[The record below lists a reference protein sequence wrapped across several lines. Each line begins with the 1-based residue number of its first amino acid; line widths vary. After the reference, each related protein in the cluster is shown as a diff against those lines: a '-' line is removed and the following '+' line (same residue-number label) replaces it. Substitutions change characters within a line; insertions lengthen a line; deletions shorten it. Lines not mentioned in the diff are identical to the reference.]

1 MFGELTATTAAGRE
15 LVSLAEGHV
24 GTLVERAG
32 RHDRDNTFV
41 ADNFADLRDSGV
53 LAACAPTRHGGLGVR
68 SLHDVLVA
76 VSRLARGCGSTAI
89 CANMHMASVW
99 GQVRRWERAEAD
111 GDQARAAQLDAILE
125 ALGGSDLIMA
135 GASTEPGATW
145 NGALTEAVRKGDEYV
160 VTGRKTF
167 VTNSAVADSFNVA
180 VRVADPD
187 GGWRHAEAVVL
198 AGTPGLTVLGDWDAL
213 GMRGSGSHGL
223 LLEDCVVP
231 ADRVTVGEPFGPPT
245 PEDLARSCAI
255 NFPLL
260 GASLG
265 IAEAAFQIA
274 VEHATRVP
282 RQPGR
287 AAPAHHPSV
296 QREIA
301 TMELDLAATRGVL
314 ERSGRLVDALFAA
327 DDPAQ
332 RSEAAVRDVVRGWQT
347 AKLLANRTA
356 VSTVDRAMTICGGAS
371 FSSRHPL
378 SRLYRDARAGGF
390 MQPFGSLDG
399 YPYIGRVALGLDPHA
414 D

>member
-15 LVSLAEGHV
+15 LVSLAEGHL
-24 GTLVERAG
+24 GTLTERAA

-53 LAACAPTRHGGLGVR
+53 LSACAPTRHGGLGVD
-68 SLHDVLVA
+68 SLLDVLVA

-99 GQVRRWERAEAD
+99 AQVRRWERAEAA
-111 GDQARAAQLDAILE
+111 GDRARATQLDAILE

-135 GASTEPGATW
+135 GASTEPGASW
-145 NGALTEAVRKGDEYV
+145 NAALTEAVHKGDEYV
-160 VTGRKTF
+160 ITGRKTF

-180 VRVADPD
+180 VRVADPE

-198 AGTPGLTVLGDWDAL
+198 AGTPGLTVLGDWDAM
-213 GMRGSGSHGL
+213 GMRGSGSHSI

-231 ADRVTVGEPFGPPT
+231 ADRVTIGGPFGPPT
-245 PEDLARSCAI
+245 SEDLIRSCAI

-265 IAEAAFQIA
+265 IAEAAWQLA
-274 VEHATRVP
+274 VEHATRTP

-287 AAPAHHPSV
+287 TAPAHHPSV

-327 DDPAQ
+327 DPAQ
-332 RSEAAVRDVVRGWQT
+332 RSEGAVRDVVRGWQL
-347 AKLLANRTA
+347 AKLHANRTA

-390 MQPFGSLDG
+390 MQPFGPLDG
-399 YPYIGRVALGLDPHA
+399 YPFIGRVALGLDPFA

>member
-1 MFGELTATTAAGRE
+1 MFGELTATTPAGGD
-15 LVSLAEGHV
+15 LVRLAEGHV
-24 GTLVERAG
+24 ATLAERAG
-32 RHDRDNTFV
+32 RHDRQNTFV
-41 ADNFADLRDSGV
+41 ADNFTDLRDSGV
-53 LAACAPTRHGGLGVR
+53 LAACAPLRHGGLGVR
-68 SLHDVLVA
+68 SLYDVLVA

-99 GQVRRWERAEAD
+99 GQVRRWERAEAA
-111 GDQARAAQLDAILE
+111 GDRSTAARLDTLLE

-135 GASTEPGATW
+135 GAATEPGASW
-145 NGALTEAVRKGDEYV
+145 NGPLTEAVRKDDEYV
-160 VTGRKTF
+160 ITGRKTF

-180 VRVADPD
+180 VRVADAD

-231 ADRVTVGEPFGPPT
+231 ADRVTLGEPFGPPT
-245 PEDLARSCAI
+245 VDDLTRSCAV

-265 IAEAAFQIA
+265 IAEAAHLIA

-287 AAPAHHPSV
+287 AAAAHHPSV

-301 TMELDLAATRGVL
+301 TMEVDLAAARGVL
-314 ERSGRLVDALFAA
+314 ERAGRLVDALFA
-327 DDPAQ
+327 DPA
-332 RSEAAVRDVVRGWQT
+332 EHPVDAVHDVVRAWQT

-356 VSTVDRAMTICGGAS
+356 VGVVDRAMTICGGAS

-390 MQPFGSLDG
+390 MQPFGPLDG
-399 YPYIGRVALGLDPHA
+399 YPFIGRVALGLDPSA